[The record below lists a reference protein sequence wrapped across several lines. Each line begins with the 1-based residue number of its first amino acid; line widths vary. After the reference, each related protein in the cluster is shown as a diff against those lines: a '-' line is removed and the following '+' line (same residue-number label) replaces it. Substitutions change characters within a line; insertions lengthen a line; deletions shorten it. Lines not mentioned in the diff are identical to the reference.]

1 MPAAIAAEA
10 AALQGKF
17 WEMHDILFENQGK
30 LDAASLVKYAG
41 KIGLDVGEFEAE
53 LENPSSTEKVDN
65 DFESGSR
72 SGVESTPAFFING
85 VTYEESW
92 EEEDLLEHLRTLA
105 K

>member
-1 MPAAIAAEA
+1 
-10 AALQGKF
+10 
-17 WEMHDILFENQGK
+17 
-30 LDAASLVKYAG
+30 
-41 KIGLDVGEFEAE
+41 
-53 LENPSSTEKVDN
+53 VDN